1 METIRVL
8 KLWFDTVQ
16 NIAAHNWG
24 FLLLIPVIYALRKIK
39 VRRPRTWDVE
49 ETPWD
54 VAETPPD
61 EETLSR
67 EQKKGQRGE
76 DFIEQILYDTVPG
89 EFEIFRNVYVPNG
102 DTTSEIDLLMVHE
115 KGIFVFESKN
125 YSGWIFGSAEQ
136 VYWTKMFPGREKY
149 SFYNPVRQNQT
160 HIKALMRYLE
170 LPGNC
175 FYSCIVFSDRCTL
188 KKVPGNTYYTVI
200 TQSSQL
206 PTVLKHLFSKS
217 PISYSQEEI
226 GAIAERLLPLV
237 NVDSSVKEKHV
248 ADIRAAQESSICPW
262 CGKPLVLREG
272 RYGSFFWG
280 CTSYPRCKFIRKV

>member
-1 METIRVL
+1 MFGQALMIMVL
-8 KLWFDTVQ
+8 RLGAFMVLFALLC
-16 NIAAHNWG
+16 IFFSRLAH
-24 FLLLIPVIYALRKIK
+24 KIK
-39 VRRPRTWDVE
+39 RGSAEKRTEWG
-49 ETPWD
+49 TH
-54 VAETPPD
+54 
-61 EETLSR
+61 SQR
-67 EQKKGQRGE
+67 EQLLSPEERKGQRGE
-76 DFIEQILYDTVPG
+76 DLIARILYKTVPG
-89 EFEIFRNVYVPNG
+89 EFQVFRNVYVPNG

-136 VYWTKMFPGREKY
+136 VYWTKMFPGKEKY

-188 KKVPGNTYYTVI
+188 KKVPDNTYYTVI

-217 PISYSQEEI
+217 PISYSKEEI
-226 GAIAERLLPLV
+226 RAIADRLLPLV

-248 ADIRAAQESSICPW
+248 ADIRAAQESNICPW